1 MDKNNHPLISVIIPT
16 YNESETIRDT
26 VESLRVWSD
35 ILEVIVVDGG
45 SSDGTVRL
53 VEPPARLIQA
63 PRGRASQ
70 MNEGARLAS
79 AEVLLFLHSDTRLP
93 GNFLQQLEHALS
105 DSEVVGGAF
114 KVKFDHPGLFFYLAS
129 LGSNLRAAAS
139 GIYFG
144 DQAIFARRDVFHR
157 IGGFPLIEL
166 MEDWE
171 FSLSMRRVGK
181 TQLLPG
187 PVTTSAR
194 RWLIHGK
201 WRTAWLMHKIKTLY
215 LLGASPQ
222 DLKKMYSDRRSGRS
236 PG

>member
-1 MDKNNHPLISVIIPT
+1 MNKNKSPLISVIIPT

-26 VESLRVWSD
+26 VDHLRAWSD
-35 ILEVIVVDGG
+35 VLEIIVVDGG
-45 SSDGTVRL
+45 SSDGTVHL
-53 VEPPARLIQA
+53 VEPEIRLIHA

-79 AEVLLFLHSDTRLP
+79 GEILLFLHSDTRLP
-93 GNFLQQLEHALS
+93 GNFLKQIEHALS
-105 DSEVVGGAF
+105 DSSVVGGAF
-114 KVKFDHPGLFFYLAS
+114 KVKIDQPGLFFQLAS
-129 LGSNLRAAAS
+129 LGSNLRAAAT

-144 DQAIFARRDVFHR
+144 DQAIFVREDVFHQ

-171 FSLSMRRVGK
+171 FSLGMRRVGK

-215 LLGASPQ
+215 LLGTSPQ
-222 DLKKMYSDRRSGRS
+222 DLKKMYSDRR
-236 PG
+236 

>member
-1 MDKNNHPLISVIIPT
+1 MLFRSP
-16 YNESETIRDT
+16 E
-26 VESLRVWSD
+26 
-35 ILEVIVVDGG
+35 
-45 SSDGTVRL
+45 VRL
-53 VEPPARLIQA
+53 VHA

-70 MNEGARLAS
+70 MNEGARLA
-79 AEVLLFLHSDTRLP
+79 AGEILLFLHSDTRLP
-93 GNFLQQLEHALS
+93 GNFLKQLEHALP
-105 DSEVVGGAF
+105 DSSVVGGAF
-114 KVKFDHPGLFFYLAS
+114 KVKIDQPGLFFHLAS
-129 LGSNLRAAAS
+129 LGSNLRAAAT

-144 DQAIFARRDVFHR
+144 DQAIFVRKIVFHQ

-187 PVTTSAR
+187 PITTSAR

-215 LLGASPQ
+215 LLGASPS
-222 DLKKMYSDRRSGRS
+222 DLKKMYSDRR
-236 PG
+236 